1 MQRGWQ
7 AQHMLSLDGY
17 RNSCTVIDLLSKCYQ
32 AVAEGNSCATHWP
45 KATLV
50 RHVVL
55 GLLACFRFPTCRSVG
70 LDANRCAKSALQLH
84 QMTALSTSYLT
95 LTF

>member
-1 MQRGWQ
+1 MDVETV
-7 AQHMLSLDGY
+7 AVV
-17 RNSCTVIDLLSKCYQ
+17 CTVIDLLSKCYQ
-32 AVAEGNSCATHWP
+32 AVAEGNSSATHWP

-95 LTF
+95 F